1 MRRGRLSLVCAC
13 MSATLGVGCANL
25 GYAGAARDLAP
36 DALRSEPGWLAV
48 RGVPFVRQ
56 HGEHDCGSAALE
68 MIERYWRPDRRPL
81 GGDDSERRTSAAELR
96 ERARRQGLD
105 AFVIAGGFDDI
116 HHELAR
122 QRPLIAGLAK
132 PTTLEG
138 RVAHFEVIV
147 AINLEARRIATL
159 DPARGLRQNTLE
171 GFAHEW
177 VAAGRLL
184 IVALPRERALA
195 RR

>member
-1 MRRGRLSLVCAC
+1 MHRKRPSLVCAC
-13 MSATLGVGCANL
+13 VSIALGVGCADL
-25 GYAGAARDLAP
+25 GYAGAARDLTP
-36 DALRSEPGWLAV
+36 DALRNEPGWLAV

-56 HGEHDCGSAALE
+56 DGEHDCGPAALE
-68 MIERYWRPDRRPL
+68 MIERYWYPDRPPP
-81 GGDDSERRTSAAELR
+81 GGSDSERRTTAAELR

-105 AFVIAGGFDDI
+105 AFVIAGSFDDI
-116 HHELAR
+116 HHELVR

-138 RVAHFEVIV
+138 RVSHFEVIV

-159 DPARGLRQNTLE
+159 DPARGLRQNTFE
-171 GFAHEW
+171 GFGREW

-184 IVALPRERALA
+184 IVALPRDVAVA